1 MKIRRRLTA
10 AISCLGLAALSC
22 HDFASAEPQYA
33 PIATA
38 LVAAAPVTVA
48 SVAVPPPA
56 PPTAEPVQVEQ
67 TAEPAPDPAMSVL
80 APEFQ
85 PEIPTAEHS
94 PSPQFTSPPPVEEI
108 LEKIEPQLRQ
118 QLHDTLEK
126 IAWESFGDLTEA
138 IVRQS
143 VERVESIA
151 WEVIPRMAE
160 TLIQEEIRR
169 IKAQSEDA

>member
-1 MKIRRRLTA
+1 VYEGFITPPQVEPIA
-10 AISCLGLAALSC
+10 VAVDGDAPADLAAEL
-22 HDFASAEPQYA
+22 Y
-33 PIATA
+33 
-38 LVAAAPVTVA
+38 
-48 SVAVPPPA
+48 
-56 PPTAEPVQVEQ
+56 
-67 TAEPAPDPAMSVL
+67 AEPAPAEVADTPA
-80 APEFQ
+80 AGA
-85 PEIPTAEHS
+85 AE
-94 PSPQFTSPPPVEEI
+94 PADA
-108 LEKIEPQLRQ
+108 LMAAIEPELRQ

-169 IKAQSEDA
+169 MKAEPEEG